1 MTPVA
6 IPGTVIRPHA
16 SPTYLPSG
24 KRGFL
29 TRPNSMVMVAARVL
43 PACPICVAC
52 RSFPPGSRQPER
64 WERESKWYRRRS
76 RVRARPRYH
85 E

>member
-29 TRPNSMVMVAARVL
+29 TRPNSMVMVAVRVL
-43 PACPICVAC
+43 PVLRVEGFPPLISSLELWGVSRVSRAASCACPPSV
-52 RSFPPGSRQPER
+52 P
-64 WERESKWYRRRS
+64 
-76 RVRARPRYH
+76 
-85 E
+85 